1 MNSQSTTRISAS
13 TFDDPQPPARL
24 LNQLVSRLQPATSYA
39 WGPAAEPKTAR
50 FFTGNSWGPKK
61 S

>member
-1 MNSQSTTRISAS
+1 MNSQTAQTTAGSR
-13 TFDDPQPPARL
+13 FDGQQTQAKL
-24 LNQLVSRLQPATSYA
+24 LNQSVARLQPAQSYC
-39 WGPAAEPKTAR
+39 WGPAAEAKSAR